1 MGLGIKVD
9 LSDFRRLTR
18 DLEKV
23 SKAALPFA
31 VRRTLNE
38 MAFEGRKAW
47 QSEMRSVFILRNDW
61 TTRRLL
67 VEKVGGGSVAT
78 MRSTLLSPDAYLVK
92 QEIGG
97 TEQHSVPTGIATA
110 EGRGANPRRKLVRQP
125 NKVSAIAL
133 GQTRPR
139 GSRRQ
144 RNAIAVHVAQ
154 KKGLKF
160 VYLEGTKRKGLFR
173 IKGGKRNPTL
183 DMVWDTTKKA
193 HRVHPTPTLARAVR
207 KVEAKMPALMTAA
220 LIDQLKRH
228 KVFGY

>member
-9 LSDFRRLTR
+9 LHDFRRLVR
-18 DLEKV
+18 ELDKV
-23 SKAALPFA
+23 SKVALPFA
-31 VRRTLNE
+31 VRRTLNDL
-38 MAFEGRKAW
+38 AFEGRKEW
-47 QSEMRSVFILRNDW
+47 QREMRSAFVLRNDW

-67 VEKVGGGSVAT
+67 VEKVKGGTVAS
-78 MRSTLLSPDAYLVK
+78 MRSTLLSPDAYLIK

-97 TEQHSVPTGIATA
+97 TENHSVPTGVATA

-133 GQTRPR
+133 GQSRPR
-139 GSRRQ
+139 GNRRQ

-183 DMVWDTTKKA
+183 DMVWDTTKKS
-193 HRVHPTPTLARAVR
+193 HRVQPTPTLARAVR
-207 KVEAKMPALMTAA
+207 KVEAKMPALMTSA
-220 LIDQLKRH
+220 LIEQLKRH
-228 KVFGY
+228 KVWGY